1 MKTGKLI
8 LRTRNTRKKERLGCF
23 VVLISL
29 TINEIWLFN
38 RTVLL
43 KPAIGLILFLVK
55 RNYQTP
61 FKAVVITL
69 RLACEQAHLYLALTA
84 AKFFPEI
91 TEVGLLAGYFKVFEQ
106 IVCYFCEFFIVFLCF
121 IGPAVEYNGQ
131 TCQGV
136 PSPPPILGE
145 HTTEVLTHL
154 LDYDDAEILK
164 LENDGVVYCYYE
176 NPFE

>member
-1 MKTGKLI
+1 MKI
-8 LRTRNTRKKERLGCF
+8 DRTRIHF
-23 VVLISL
+23 FSDV
-29 TINEIWLFN
+29 F
-38 RTVLL
+38 
-43 KPAIGLILFLVK
+43 
-55 RNYQTP
+55 
-61 FKAVVITL
+61 
-69 RLACEQAHLYLALTA
+69 TA
-84 AKFFPEI
+84 
-91 TEVGLLAGYFKVFEQ
+91 
-106 IVCYFCEFFIVFLCF
+106 FLCF